1 MFNKPIL
8 PSFLSSSKSA
18 GNPVPPPA
26 RPPMHRQAVA
36 QEAMDAQKAINEAL
50 KQNMNQA
57 TPTPEPAQPIEE
69 KKEVPDSSEKV
80 VSPQVTAPTE
90 AAPATPIV
98 SNAEI
103 IPPAQTN
110 PEIVKKEEIVRS
122 SVATKIIA
130 DEKKEPVFSN
140 QALAPT
146 DADGVVRGPNLHDT
160 RFSDIWFTPENIA
173 YVRDVRTHF
182 ALTPIETPDLEDF
195 RRALEQGYQG
205 ASSYAIKFAGD
216 SYRVERVM
224 TNDGVQYNCRK
235 MPTSTPEIEDLGF
248 APPIVKHLS
257 SLVRSAGL
265 LLFAG
270 PTGQG
275 KTTSASAIMKRFLD
289 TEGGFL
295 FTIEDPPE
303 MPLGGLYHAKNGGL
317 GLCKQTPVENDQ
329 WGACLRSALRSK
341 PRYILVGEIRTP
353 ETASQCLVAAT
364 SGHLVLSTIH
374 ANGVEDALNSLIKYA
389 ASTGL
394 DESLVSDLLARGILG
409 VIYQRLEG
417 VEKLK
422 LHYETAFANPNTAAA
437 DQMRMAIR
445 DGSIN
450 LATFMETQATRMSK
464 GLPMFKDQ

>member
-8 PSFLSSSKSA
+8 PNFLNSSKSD
-18 GNPVPPPA
+18 GTSLSPPP
-26 RPPMHRQAVA
+26 RPPMHHQVAA
-36 QEAMDAQKAINEAL
+36 QEAQEAQKAINAAL
-50 KQNMNQA
+50 NQNTVQ
-57 TPTPEPAQPIEE
+57 PTVSDGTTSAPDASEQQPKTNPEPVIQKQRAESTFE
-69 KKEVPDSSEKV
+69 KKE
-80 VSPQVTAPTE
+80 
-90 AAPATPIV
+90 
-98 SNAEI
+98 
-103 IPPAQTN
+103 N
-110 PEIVKKEEIVRS
+110 PVRS
-122 SVATKIIA
+122 SITMNIVA
-130 DEKKEPVFSN
+130 EGKKEPVFSN
-140 QALAPT
+140 QPEEAS
-146 DADGVVRGPNLHDT
+146 ADGVVRGPNLHDT

-173 YVRDVRTHF
+173 YVRDIHTHF
-182 ALTPIETPDLEDF
+182 ALAPIETPDLPEF
-195 RRALEQGYQG
+195 RQALEQGFTG
-205 ASSYAIKFAGD
+205 SSSYAIKFAGD

-224 TNDGVQYNCRK
+224 TNDGVQFNCRK
-235 MPTSTPEIEDLGF
+235 MPASTPEIEELGF
-248 APPIVKHLS
+248 AEPIVKHLS
-257 SLVRSAGL
+257 SLARSAGL

-275 KTTSASAIMKRFLD
+275 KTTSASSIMKRFLD

-389 ASTGL
+389 SSTGL

-417 VEKLK
+417 AEKLK
-422 LHYETAFANPNTAAA
+422 LHYETAFANPNTSAA

-450 LATFMETQATRMSK
+450 LATFMETQATRLSK
-464 GLPMFKDQ
+464 GMPMFKE